1 MADTPHYRRLVR
13 PFLEEALADT
23 PVVLVHG
30 PRQCG
35 KTTLAR
41 EVGDA
46 AGYAYR
52 TFDDDTLRAAAEA
65 DPVGFVADLPE
76 RTVLDE
82 VQRVPGLFTSLKAA
96 VDRDRTPGRFLLT
109 GSANVLLVPHLSDSL
124 AGRMEVLRL
133 HPLSQ
138 HELAGLAGETP
149 TFVERLFQ
157 AQIGLATD
165 PREGSRLGHA
175 LAEMVVAG
183 GYPAALERTTP
194 RRRAAWYR
202 AYVDTIVQRDVRDLA
217 AIRNLDALP
226 RLLAVVASQTARLL
240 NVADLSGP
248 FQMTRPTVR
257 DYVTLLSRVFLL
269 DELPPWHS
277 NRLSR
282 LVKTAKL
289 HAGDTGVACALL
301 GLGADELWADRELYG
316 QMLRD
321 VRVRRAPAPGER
333 ARTPRPVPPPP
344 GPQGRGGRPGAGAVR
359 APARRRRGEGCSY
372 RPGQRLPRAPKTPGR
387 RGGAAAGRG
396 RALRRRGDAPVRRRA
411 LGGPHPSAVGG
422 PVAGGSNG
430 ARLRPEGRDHVHG
443 VHHAFYDGL
452 HARAV
457 AL

>member
-41 EVGDA
+41 DVGDA

-124 AGRMEVLRL
+124 AGRMEILRL
-133 HPLSQ
+133 YPLSQ

-149 TFVERLFQ
+149 TFVERLFG
-157 AQIGLATD
+157 AGTGPTADLGPASD
-165 PREGSRLGHA
+165 VGGRLGRA
-175 LAEMVVAG
+175 LAETVVAG
-183 GYPAALERTTP
+183 GYPAALERAAP

-301 GLGADELWADRELYG
+301 DVGADELWADRELYG
-316 QMLRD
+316 QMLETFVYGELQRQASGLGRPVRFHHLRD
-321 VRVRRAPAPGER
+321 RKGVEVDLVLERSGHQLVGVEVKAAATVRGKDFHGLHKLQDAVGER
-333 ARTPRPVPPPP
+333 
-344 GPQGRGGRPGAGAVR
+344 
-359 APARRRRGEGCSY
+359 
-372 RPGQRLPRAPKTPGR
+372 L
-387 RGGAAAGRG
+387 
-396 RALRRRGDAPVRRRA
+396 
-411 LGGPHPSAVGG
+411 
-422 PVAGGSNG
+422 VAGIV
-430 ARLRPEGRDHVHG
+430 L
-443 VHHAFYDGL
+443 YDGDTTL
-452 HARAV
+452 PFGDGLWAV
-457 AL
+457 PIRRLWESP

>member
-1 MADTPHYRRLVR
+1 MDDTPHYRRLVR
-13 PFLEEALADT
+13 PLLEEALTDT

-41 EVGDA
+41 DVGDA

-65 DPVGFVADLPE
+65 DPVGFVADLPD
-76 RTVLDE
+76 RAVLDE

-149 TFVERLFQ
+149 TFVERLFG
-157 AQIGLATD
+157 AGID
-165 PREGSRLGHA
+165 PTADLGPASDVGGRLGRA
-175 LAEMVVAG
+175 LAETVAAG
-183 GYPAALERTTP
+183 GYPAALERAAP

-301 GLGADELWADRELYG
+301 DVGADELWADRELYG
-316 QMLRD
+316 QMLETFVYGELQRQSSGLGRPVRFHHLRD
-321 VRVRRAPAPGER
+321 RKGVEVDLVLERSGRQLVGVEVKAAATVRGKDFHGLHKLQDAVGER
-333 ARTPRPVPPPP
+333 
-344 GPQGRGGRPGAGAVR
+344 
-359 APARRRRGEGCSY
+359 
-372 RPGQRLPRAPKTPGR
+372 L
-387 RGGAAAGRG
+387 
-396 RALRRRGDAPVRRRA
+396 
-411 LGGPHPSAVGG
+411 
-422 PVAGGSNG
+422 VAGVV
-430 ARLRPEGRDHVHG
+430 L
-443 VHHAFYDGL
+443 YDGEATL
-452 HARAV
+452 PFGDGLWAV
-457 AL
+457 PIRRLWEAP

>member
-1 MADTPHYRRLVR
+1 MAEPVYYRRLIR
-13 PFLEEALADT
+13 PILQEALADT

-52 TFDDDTLRAAAEA
+52 TFDDETLRAAAES
-65 DPVGFVADLPE
+65 DPVGFVGDLPE
-76 RTVLDE
+76 RAVLDE

-149 TFVERLFQ
+149 TFLERLFEGG
-157 AQIGLATD
+157 IGAPEDDT
-165 PREGSRLGHA
+165 RAEGDEGRLGRA
-175 LAEMVVAG
+175 LAERVAAG
-183 GYPAALERTTP
+183 GYPAALERASE
-194 RRRAAWYR
+194 RRRTAWYR
-202 AYVDTIVQRDVRDLA
+202 AYVETIVQRDVRDLA

-226 RLLAVVASQTARLL
+226 RLLATVASQTARLL
-240 NVADLSGP
+240 NVTDLAGP

-257 DYVTLLSRVFLL
+257 DYVTLLSGVFLL

-301 GLGADELWADRELYG
+301 GVGADELWNERGLYG
-316 QMLRD
+316 QMLETFVYGEL
-321 VRVRRAPAPGER
+321 VRQASG
-333 ARTPRPVPPPP
+333 
-344 GPQGRGGRPGAGAVR
+344 GGRPVAFHHLRDRKGTEVDLVLERSGRELVGVEVKASATVRGKDFSGLRKLQEAVSDRLVAGVVLYDGEATHSFGDRLWAV
-359 APARRRRGEGCSY
+359 P
-372 RPGQRLPRAPKTPGR
+372 
-387 RGGAAAGRG
+387 
-396 RALRRRGDAPVRRRA
+396 LRRLWEPG
-411 LGGPHPSAVGG
+411 
-422 PVAGGSNG
+422 
-430 ARLRPEGRDHVHG
+430 
-443 VHHAFYDGL
+443 
-452 HARAV
+452 
-457 AL
+457 